1 MIVVH
6 NNNTTNEQ
14 SLFLYAKALNKDH
27 RSSKI
32 RTFAARSS
40 RRSAEPTKLKASII
54 ISSMGF
60 RDGGLLVGQIVIVEM
75 QIAREMVI
83 VVNLREVAAAL

>member
-1 MIVVH
+1 MIAVSVVVQDDQDDDDDVIVVVH

-32 RTFAARSS
+32 RTFAARS
-40 RRSAEPTKLKASII
+40 RQDLPNQR
-54 ISSMGF
+54 
-60 RDGGLLVGQIVIVEM
+60 
-75 QIAREMVI
+75 
-83 VVNLREVAAAL
+83 N